1 MFKIKYF
8 TLFFLILAIFNP
20 ITFNKAQSN
29 WNYDAAL
36 YGWFAG
42 MTGDVG
48 IANQQQQFDVSLSE
62 LLKNLTFTAGVHFEA
77 QNPKVVLILDG
88 FYFGVKKDADEVTLR
103 NGATFTPDAAVDL
116 DEWLIEGSVGYRVT
130 PEVDVLVSTRV
141 FGINTD
147 LISNGQTLASPNK
160 TWAAFYLGGRYSKDF
175 SDKWYGS
182 IRADAG
188 YGADGFVY
196 FANAAAGY
204 RFSKLFSI
212 TLAYRILNMDYDSG
226 SGVDY
231 FLYKATASGLGLGFV
246 FSFN

>member
-1 MFKIKYF
+1 MFKIKY
-8 TLFFLILAIFNP
+8 LIKVLLVLVILIPF
-20 ITFNKAQSN
+20 ISTRAQSDWEYN
-29 WNYDAAL
+29 AAL

-42 MTGDVG
+42 MTGNVG
-48 IANQQQQFDVSLSE
+48 IANQQEQFDVTLSE

-77 QNPKVVLILDG
+77 QNPSVVLILDG
-88 FYFGVKKDADEVTLR
+88 FYFGVKKDIDNITIGNGLVYPANADVK
-103 NGATFTPDAAVDL
+103 L
-116 DEWLIEGSVGYRVT
+116 DEWLIEGSVGYRII
-130 PEVDVLVSTRV
+130 PEFDLLVATRI
-141 FGINTD
+141 FGISTD
-147 LISNGQTLASPNK
+147 LESNNTTLASANK

-212 TLAYRILNMDYDSG
+212 TLAYRILNMNYDSG

-246 FSFN
+246 FSF

>member
-1 MFKIKYF
+1 MKNNFF
-8 TLFFLILAIFNP
+8 TTSALLLIFLFAESNIQ
-20 ITFNKAQSN
+20 AQSE
-29 WNYDAAL
+29 WNYNAGI

-42 MTGDVG
+42 MTGTVG
-48 IANQQQQFDVSLSE
+48 LANQEEQFDVTLSE
-62 LLKNLTFTAGVHFEA
+62 LLKNLTFTAGLHFEA

-88 FYFGVKKDADEVTLR
+88 FYFGVKMDAEEVSLA
-103 NGATFTPDAAVDL
+103 NGSTFTPAVSVDL
-116 DEWLIEGSVGYRVT
+116 DEWLVEGSIGYRIT
-130 PEVDVLVSTRV
+130 PEFDLLLSTRI

-147 LISNGQTLASPNK
+147 LISNDQTLASMNK
-160 TWAAFYLGGRYSKDF
+160 TWAAFYLGARYSKNF
-175 SDKWYGS
+175 SEKWYGS

-212 TLAYRILNMDYDSG
+212 TLAYRILNMNYDSG

-231 FLYKATASGLGLGFV
+231 FLYEATASGFGLGFV
-246 FSFN
+246 FSF

>member
-42 MTGDVG
+42 MKGDVG
-48 IANQQQQFDVSLSE
+48 IANQQQQFDITLSE
-62 LLKNLTFTAGVHFEA
+62 LLKNLTFTAGAHFEA
-77 QNPKVVLILDG
+77 QNPKLVLIFDG
-88 FYFGVKKDADEVTLR
+88 FYFGVKKDVDVITLP
-103 NGATFTPDAAVDL
+103 NGLVYPEDTDVNL
-116 DEWLIEGSVGYRVT
+116 DEWLVEGSVGYRLT
-130 PEVDVLVSTRV
+130 PEFDILLSTRV

-147 LISNGQTLASPNK
+147 LESSNTTLASANK